1 MENDKI
7 IYQPYRI
14 GKIIIFFLQMVLIF
28 LIIMLGIAIKQNS
41 FDGIVVIGILLS
53 LIIVLIKLLY
63 DSIKIKVIFDKEYI
77 RLFNGGKQKQYDIP
91 WKEISNG
98 YYCKDWHGNLYL
110 VLSSKSIEPKK
121 VKKLV
126 NKYTNSLNSN
136 IYIDDC
142 ILIVIGTKNQ
152 KEQIEKVMYNKKLV
166 PKKV

>member
-77 RLFNGGKQKQYDIP
+77 RLLNGGKQKRYDIP
-91 WKEISNG
+91 WKEISYG

-152 KEQIEKVMYNKKLV
+152 MEQIEKVVYNKKLV
-166 PKKV
+166 LKRI

>member
-63 DSIKIKVIFDKEYI
+63 DSMYT
-77 RLFNGGKQKQYDIP
+77 
-91 WKEISNG
+91 
-98 YYCKDWHGNLYL
+98 
-110 VLSSKSIEPKK
+110 
-121 VKKLV
+121 V
-126 NKYTNSLNSN
+126 NS
-136 IYIDDC
+136 
-142 ILIVIGTKNQ
+142 
-152 KEQIEKVMYNKKLV
+152 
-166 PKKV
+166 